1 MTRRF
6 VGSMTKAGELPG
18 QGRITF
24 FFVYVELTIELIDRS
39 NVGQC
44 GCSK

>member
-6 VGSMTKAGELPG
+6 VGPMTKAGEVPG

-24 FFVYVELTIELIDRS
+24 FSFMLS
-39 NVGQC
+39 
-44 GCSK
+44 